1 MKNLTSKFQT
11 IYLVV
16 VKAKGS
22 QLPSITSRD
31 YKNKSLN
38 DKDSMSFLHVGSS
51 RREIEKT

>member
-1 MKNLTSKFQT
+1 MSKFKT

-38 DKDSMSFLHVGSS
+38 DKDSMSFPHVRSS
-51 RREIEKT
+51 RRDIEKT